1 MPEKADRGISSGLLL
16 RVVIVVCAVALGAGI
31 SLWWF
36 KSDPFSGNAPKPE
49 ASAQSPRTQAAL
61 RDEARNVTLSCY
73 YPSEGQ
79 LAMGYIAVKRQPD
92 MQTQAREAIRSLAAD
107 QRSSQTALFRDLV
120 LRELYLDASGTA
132 YLDLVLGQQ
141 KDLAASMQEELLV
154 IYAMVNT
161 LMQNFEEIKQV
172 AFLIDGKEAQ
182 TLAGHI
188 DLSRKFTKR
197 MDLVKQ

>member
-1 MPEKADRGISSGLLL
+1 MLEKADRGISSGLLL

-36 KSDPFSGNAPKPE
+36 KSDPSSGGAPKPE
-49 ASAQSPRTQAAL
+49 APVQTPRTQAAL
-61 RDEARNVTLSCY
+61 RDEALNVTLSSY
-73 YPSEGQ
+73 YPSDGL
-79 LAMGYIAVKRQPD
+79 LAMGYIAVKRQSD
-92 MQTQAREAIRSLAAD
+92 IQTQAREAIRSLVSD
-107 QRSSQTALFRDLV
+107 QRSSRTALLRDLV

-132 YLDLVLGQQ
+132 YLDLVPGQQ

-172 AFLIDGKEAQ
+172 SLLVDGKEAQ

-197 MDLVKQ
+197 MDLVKL